1 MGVLIGILLA
11 VVLGSLWAVISITRR
26 GRLEQ
31 ELAMS
36 LDARDVLRQ
45 FAEQSLKLQ
54 SVREILALSREAAT
68 SIFGC
73 QRVVA
78 FETGAEEG
86 HWDVSIPGEGPLG
99 EVPAAARGLFS
110 WFKHNTAI
118 AAACD
123 LEQARFGAMR
133 GPLRQV
139 MEAYEID
146 VIMPLVA
153 NREVLSVVGLH
164 LRHAPSLTE
173 RELMRLFRLQ
183 ATAACANVR
192 LHVEAAHMVSLAREV
207 DLASAVELALVPEK
221 MEGELG
227 KIAWAGHFESVDEAG
242 SDFFGVYT
250 LADGRIVILIGDAI
264 GSGLAGS
271 MVSAVV
277 KSCCDA
283 IFDTD
288 PSRLDPATLL
298 RALNRALY
306 RSRNPVHTSAFTLV
320 LDPENLHV
328 EYANAG
334 NPFPYHVA
342 GGPAVTVL
350 GVLSGAG
357 PLLGDEVDAR
367 YKTQHVNINEGDSL
381 VLFTDGLVRARN
393 PAGETFGE
401 RGLQRLLKRLGP
413 HPSAEMR
420 QLILSG
426 VAEYRSDTPYPDDV
440 ALIVLGAQG

>member
-1 MGVLIGILLA
+1 MGIVIGILLA

-26 GRLEQ
+26 GKLEQ

-54 SVREILALSREAAT
+54 SVREILSLAREAAT
-68 SIFGC
+68 SIFGS

-78 FETGAEEG
+78 FETGAEDG
-86 HWDVSIPGEGPLG
+86 HWDVSIPGEGPLA
-99 EVPAAARGLFS
+99 EVPASARGLFA

-118 AAACD
+118 AAASD
-123 LEQARFGAMR
+123 LGQARFGAMR

-139 MEAYEID
+139 MEAYDVD

-153 NREVLSVVGLH
+153 NREVMSVVGLN

-192 LHVEAAHMVSLAREV
+192 LHVEAAHMFSLAREV

-221 MEGELG
+221 MEGRFG
-227 KIAWAGHFESVDEAG
+227 KVGWTGHFESVDEAG

-306 RSRNPVHTSAFTLV
+306 RSRNPVHTSAFALI
-320 LDPENLHV
+320 LDPESLHI
-328 EYANAG
+328 EYSNAG

-367 YKTQHVNINEGDSL
+367 YKTQHVNMGEGDSL

-401 RGLQRLLKRLGP
+401 RGLQRLLKKLGP
-413 HPSAEMR
+413 HPAEEMR

-426 VAEYRSDTPYPDDV
+426 VAEYRNDTPFPDDV
-440 ALIVLGAQG
+440 ALIVVGP

>member
-1 MGVLIGILLA
+1 MGVAIGILLA
-11 VVLGSLWAVISITRR
+11 IVLALSWALISLARR
-26 GRLEQ
+26 NRLAHD
-31 ELAMS
+31 LATS
-36 LDARDVLRQ
+36 LEARDVLRQ

-54 SVREILALSREAAT
+54 SVREILKLAREAAT
-68 SIFGC
+68 AIFGC

-86 HWDVSIPGEGPLG
+86 HWDVSIPGQEALPEL
-99 EVPAAARGLFS
+99 PAAARGLFA

-118 AAACD
+118 AAATD
-123 LEQARFGAMR
+123 LTQTRFGAMR
-133 GPLRQV
+133 GPMRQV
-139 MEAYEID
+139 METYD
-146 VIMPLVA
+146 VDVLMPLVA
-153 NREVLSVVGLH
+153 NRQVMAAVGLS
-164 LRHAPSLTE
+164 LRHAPSHTE

-207 DLASAVELALVPEK
+207 DLASAVELALVPDA
-221 MEGELG
+221 MEGGFGELR
-227 KIAWAGHFESVDEAG
+227 WAGYFESSDEAG
-242 SDFFGVYT
+242 SDFFGVYS
-250 LADGRIVILIGDAI
+250 LADGRIVVLIGDAI
-264 GSGLAGS
+264 GVGLAGS

-283 IFDTD
+283 IFDTN

-306 RSRNPVHTSAFTLV
+306 RSRNPVHTSAFALV
-320 LDPENLHV
+320 LDPTNLHI
-328 EYANAG
+328 EYSNAG

-350 GVLSGAG
+350 GVLSGSG

-367 YKTQHVNINEGDSL
+367 YKTQHVNMNAGDSL

-393 PAGETFGE
+393 SDGETFGE
-401 RGLQRLLKRLGP
+401 RGLQRLLKKIGP
-413 HPSAEMR
+413 HEPREMR
-420 QLILSG
+420 QLILSA
-426 VAEYRSDTPYPDDV
+426 VAEYRGDVPFPDDV
-440 ALIVLGAQG
+440 AMIVVG

>member
-1 MGVLIGILLA
+1 VGVAIGILLA
-11 VVLGSLWAVISITRR
+11 VVLALLWAVVSVTRR
-26 GRLEQ
+26 GRLAQ
-31 ELAMS
+31 DLAAS
-36 LDARDVLRQ
+36 TDARNVLRH
-45 FAEQSLKLQ
+45 FAEQSLRLQ
-54 SVREILALSREAAT
+54 SVREILSLSGEAAT
-68 SIFGC
+68 AIFGC

-86 HWDVSIPGEGPLG
+86 HWDVSIPGQGALPEL
-99 EVPAAARGLFS
+99 PAAARGLFA

-118 AAACD
+118 AAATD
-123 LEQARFGAMR
+123 LSQTRFGAMR
-133 GPLRQV
+133 GPLKQV
-139 MEAYEID
+139 MEAYDID
-146 VIMPLVA
+146 VVMPLVA
-153 NREVLSVVGLH
+153 NRQVLAAVGLS

-207 DLASAVELALVPEK
+207 DLASAVELALVPGT
-221 MEGELG
+221 MEGSFGEL
-227 KIAWAGHFESVDEAG
+227 AWAGYFESVDEAG

-264 GSGLAGS
+264 GAGLAGS

-283 IFDTD
+283 IFDTN

-306 RSRNPVHTSAFTLV
+306 RSRNPVHTSAFALV
-320 LDPENLHV
+320 LDPNNLHA

-367 YKTQHVNINEGDSL
+367 YKTQHININAGDSL

-393 PAGETFGE
+393 GDGETYGE

-413 HPSAEMR
+413 KPPDEMR
-420 QLILSG
+420 GAILAG
-426 VAEYRSDTPYPDDV
+426 VAEYRGDRPFPDDV
-440 ALIVLGAQG
+440 ALIVVGTR